1 MLLAINDKIKGVLG
15 YIVIGIITIP
25 FTLWG
30 IQSYLGDDSPL
41 FVAKVN
47 DSEISTQEFTRVLSR
62 VRQNLQQKYNGKIPF
77 EESVL
82 KQQVVEQLINQRLL
96 DEASYSAGF
105 RISDVMLSARIH
117 GNENFQSDGVFDK
130 EYYDAILSSNGQTS
144 AQFEESL
151 RREMQVNQF
160 QYSILKS
167 GFATEKE
174 VKKYTDLDR
183 QTRDFS
189 YVVFNQANTPT
200 NKIITQEDISQYYK
214 INSAKF
220 MSPEQVKIE
229 YIEVKSEDLSSD
241 VEIDERK
248 VKEMYNAYLAGVSE
262 NEERKARHILLTVDE
277 GKDKESVKAQLQEIR
292 AKIIDGASFD
302 VLAKE
307 HSKDP
312 GSAEQGGD
320 LDWVGRGQMVKPFE
334 TALFALNK
342 GDISAVIESQFGFHL
357 IRLDDVRNDEIS
369 TLAEK
374 RESIV
379 KELQKES
386 AGDKFYDI
394 TENLAALAYE
404 NVDNLAVPS
413 EVLGLEMKTTD
424 FFTQKSGSGL
434 AKHTIIRDSAFS
446 ESVLNNGENSEV
458 IELNDSHAVV
468 LRVAER
474 VPAKLK
480 PLDTVTAQ
488 IRNLL
493 EDANNKEIVSAAAN
507 AARSK
512 IIDGVPLDE
521 VKPKGS
527 TVEKIVS
534 VNRRDSGKADPKILE
549 AVFKM
554 SLANDDKKSV
564 EVVSGLK
571 EGVGL
576 VVLDKINTTDIQDNA
591 ILESNKQLI
600 SEVYANAD
608 YNAVTASIASN
619 ADIYRNAKVLE
630 Q

>member
-1 MLLAINDKIKGVLG
+1 MLLAIKDKIKGVLG
-15 YIVIGIITIP
+15 FIVIGIITIP

-47 DSEISTQEFTRVLSR
+47 DSEISTQQFTRVLSR

-96 DEASYSAGF
+96 EEVSYSAGY
-105 RISDVMLSARIH
+105 RISDAMLSSRIH
-117 GNENFQSDGVFDK
+117 RNENFQRDGVFDK

-167 GFATEKE
+167 GFATETE

-200 NKIITQEDISQYYK
+200 NKIITEEDISQYYN

-220 MSPEQVKIE
+220 MTPEQVKIE

-241 VEIDERK
+241 VEIDEK
-248 VKEMYNAYLAGVSE
+248 QVTELYNAYVAGVSE
-262 NEERKARHILLTVDE
+262 NEERKTRHILLTVDE
-277 GKDKESVKAQLQEIR
+277 GEDKESVKAQLQEIR
-292 AKIIDGASFD
+292 TKIVNGGSFD
-302 VLAKE
+302 ALAKE

-320 LDWVGRGQMVKPFE
+320 LDWIGRGQMVKPFE

-342 GDISAVIESQFGFHL
+342 ADISEVIESQFGFHL
-357 IRLDDVRNDEIS
+357 IRLDDIRNDEIS

-374 RESIV
+374 RESII
-379 KELQKES
+379 KELQKEY

-404 NVDNLAVPS
+404 NIDNLAVPS
-413 EVLGLEMKTTD
+413 EVLELEMKTTD

-434 AKHTIIRDSAFS
+434 AKHKIIRDSAFS
-446 ESVLNNGENSEV
+446 ELVLINGENSEV
-458 IELNDSHAVV
+458 IELTDSHALV

-480 PLDTVTAQ
+480 PLDTVTAE
-488 IRNLL
+488 IRTIL
-493 EDANNKEIVSAAAN
+493 EDINNKEIVFAAAN

-512 IIDGVPLDE
+512 IIDGVSLDE

-527 TVEKIVS
+527 TIEKIGS
-534 VNRRDSGKADPKILE
+534 VNRRDSGKADPLTLE

-564 EVVSGLK
+564 KVVSGLK
-571 EGVGL
+571 DGIAL
-576 VVLDKINTTDIQDNA
+576 VVLDKINTADIQDNA

-600 SEVYANAD
+600 SKVYANAD
-608 YNAVTASIASN
+608 YNAVTASIASS
-619 ADIYRNAKVLE
+619 ADIYRNTKVLE